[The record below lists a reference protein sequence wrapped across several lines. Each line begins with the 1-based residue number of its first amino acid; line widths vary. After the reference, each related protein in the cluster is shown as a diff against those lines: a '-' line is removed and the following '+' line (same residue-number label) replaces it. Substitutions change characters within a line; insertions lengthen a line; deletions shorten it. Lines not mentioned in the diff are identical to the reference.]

1 MDFVLCRI
9 GFVSSDS
16 TRALSKSK
24 IVVAR
29 KRTMKNR
36 FSIGCLVLIICF
48 AASRAANSQTMAA
61 PPRPEDPNA
70 KIKMTVGLVVL
81 HATTENHKGVLV
93 SGLTK
98 DNFEVFEDGV
108 AQRIEVFSH
117 EDIPVTVGLVVDGSG
132 SMRPKHNDVVVAGQ
146 SFVKS
151 SNPNDEM
158 FEVNFNEKVSF
169 GLPEETPFT
178 NLVTPL
184 QLAIQRSPISGE
196 TALYDAISAA
206 LDRLK
211 SGTRDKKVLVVISDG
226 GDNASKHTLKDVMT
240 QAIESNAVIYTIGL
254 FDESDKE
261 KNPGVLRQ
269 LAHATGGEMYL
280 PDTIASVIPICAQI
294 ARDIRNQYTIA
305 YVPTNATADGGY
317 RAIQV
322 KVKAP
327 GQSRL
332 VVRTR
337 AGYYAP
343 GGAPK
348 TEPTKTPN
356 SKSASSH
363 SGATP

>member
-1 MDFVLCRI
+1 
-9 GFVSSDS
+9 
-16 TRALSKSK
+16 
-24 IVVAR
+24 
-29 KRTMKNR
+29 MKNR
-36 FSIGCLVLIICF
+36 FSIGCLVLIVSF
-48 AASRAANSQTMAA
+48 AAASRAAHSQTMAP

-81 HATTENHKGVLV
+81 RATTENHKGVLV

-98 DNFEVFEDGV
+98 DNFQIFEDGV
-108 AQRIEVFSH
+108 GQRIEMFSH
-117 EDIPVTVGLVVDGSG
+117 EDIPVTVGLVIDGSG

-146 SFVKS
+146 AFVKS

-158 FEVNFNEKVSF
+158 FEVNFNESVSF

-184 QLAIQRSPISGE
+184 QLAIQRSPISGK

-211 SGTRDKKVLVVISDG
+211 SGTRDKRVLVVISDG

-254 FDESDKE
+254 FDESDQE
-261 KNPGVLRQ
+261 KNPGVLKQ

-280 PDTIASVIPICAQI
+280 PSTIAEVIPICAQI

-305 YVPTNATADGGY
+305 YIPTNAAADGKY

-322 KVKAP
+322 KVKFP
-327 GQSRL
+327 GSERL

-343 GGAPK
+343 GGPPK
-348 TEPTKTPN
+348 TEPTKPPTTRSLATP
-356 SKSASSH
+356 H
-363 SGATP
+363 SGA